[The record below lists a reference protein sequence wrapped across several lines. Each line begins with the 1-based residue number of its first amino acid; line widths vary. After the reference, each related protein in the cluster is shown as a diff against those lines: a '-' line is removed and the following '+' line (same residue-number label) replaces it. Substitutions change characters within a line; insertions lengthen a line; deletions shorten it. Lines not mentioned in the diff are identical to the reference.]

1 MQFRLGSCI
10 GNLFELKS
18 CSFFVYSKLRLHI
31 LPFFWGLD
39 VSVDYSIEMHFLG
52 DVIGFSGQSW
62 PKFQDYNANKRI
74 NEISDYI
81 EVSNWVFIPLIS
93 LTSSISSLTSMG
105 VCQKCVPETL
115 LILTTRVIGSGF
127 ATAPSS
133 SSNSNKM
140 KVESI
145 GNQFCN
151 NIFTIWVA
159 SNSML
164 FLFALGFVDAKR
176 SHNLL

>member
-1 MQFRLGSCI
+1 
-10 GNLFELKS
+10 
-18 CSFFVYSKLRLHI
+18 
-31 LPFFWGLD
+31 
-39 VSVDYSIEMHFLG
+39 MHFLG
-52 DVIGFSGQSW
+52 DVIWFSGQSW

-74 NEISDYI
+74 NEISNYI
-81 EVSNWVFIPLIS
+81 VVSNWVFIPLIS

-105 VCQKCVPETL
+105 ACQKCVPKIL
-115 LILTTRVIGSGF
+115 LILTTRVIGSGL
-127 ATAPSS
+127 ATLPSS

-145 GNQFCN
+145 GKLFCN

-164 FLFALGFVDAKR
+164 SLLALGFVDAKR